1 MADFT
6 VMLLLQL
13 KRQLG
18 KGQLSDEHAWRVLR
32 QLLSALAYLHQRG
45 IIHRDVKPDNVFYDS
60 RNDIKLG
67 DFGLAKFTTQ
77 ESAHPPCFL
86 CLLLQYDCSLL
97 FQFSVPPFVIHLL
110 CECNG
115 ARVLAACLLFA
126 PLGTGLASAVLL
138 VMNDT

>member
-1 MADFT
+1 MHCNALVTWLPFADQYWA
-6 VMLLLQL
+6 VLQSQEVLYIQMEFCPTTL

-18 KGQLSDEHAWRVLR
+18 KGQVADEHAWRVLR

-77 ESAHPPCFL
+77 ESTHYP
-86 CLLLQYDCSLL
+86 LLLLPHSW
-97 FQFSVPPFVIHLL
+97 
-110 CECNG
+110 
-115 ARVLAACLLFA
+115 
-126 PLGTGLASAVLL
+126 
-138 VMNDT
+138 